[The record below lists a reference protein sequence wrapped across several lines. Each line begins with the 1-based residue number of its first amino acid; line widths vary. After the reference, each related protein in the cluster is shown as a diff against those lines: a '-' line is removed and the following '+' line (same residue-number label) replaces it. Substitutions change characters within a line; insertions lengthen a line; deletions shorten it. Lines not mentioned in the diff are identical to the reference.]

1 MENIIAAIN
10 KLNLDENLLSKE
22 RNKINSVNKDEFKEI
37 SLDEDKENLLE
48 IIDKSFNNEDS
59 EDNIVY

>member
-22 RNKINSVNKDEFKEI
+22 RNKINSVNKDEFEEI

-48 IIDKSFNNEDS
+48 IIDINFVFIFK
-59 EDNIVY
+59 

>member
-22 RNKINSVNKDEFKEI
+22 RNKINSVNKDEFEEI

>member
-48 IIDKSFNNEDS
+48 IIDINFVFIFK
-59 EDNIVY
+59 

>member
-22 RNKINSVNKDEFKEI
+22 RNKINSVNKDEFEEI

-48 IIDKSFNNEDS
+48 IIDKSFNNE
-59 EDNIVY
+59 Y